1 MATDFVQASNGRN
14 GKNHSAYIAGEGRYA
29 DKNEVIFF
37 EDGNLPQWAK
47 SAVAFFAAADKHEAQ
62 ARSGKGRS
70 YRGLMIPI
78 PHEAPDKVRWSKD
91 FAREV
96 CGTDHAFRLGVHAL
110 EGNPHLH
117 LMFSERKTRHDL
129 SPQDHFARG
138 KNNKV
143 REFTKDT
150 WLEGVKNRMLENIQK
165 LVPGYVRKSGRG
177 EEKIGPKLK
186 NAGASYEAAR
196 AAREAGVFKLR
207 EDEKALADLVR
218 EIERFKPENSDGEKK
233 RGRALD
239 RILSR
244 PAPAPVRPVRVME
257 NHRLTEQQRIRLARS
272 QQAPAFAGSSVLDR
286 IAARR
291 QKETSAEFAAIERER
306 REAAYEMEK
315 NNSAMDGEMG
325 TEAQDTAKKFRPR
338 GMSR

>member
-14 GKNHSAYIAGEGRYA
+14 GKNHAAYIAGEGRYA
-29 DKNEVIFF
+29 DKNEVIFS

-47 SAVAFFAAADKHEAQ
+47 SAAEFFAAADKHEAQ
-62 ARSGKGRS
+62 AKSKKGRS

-78 PHEAPDKVRWSKD
+78 PHEAPDKVQWSRD
-91 FAREV
+91 FTREV

-138 KNNKV
+138 KNNKI

-150 WLEGVKNRMLENIQK
+150 WLEGVKNRMLEKIRK
-165 LVPGYVRKSGRG
+165 LVPGYVRKFGRG

-196 AAREAGVFKLR
+196 AAREARVFKLR
-207 EDEKALADLVR
+207 EDEKALAIVIR
-218 EIERFKPENSDGEKK
+218 EIEGFRQEKPIAEKK

-244 PAPAPVRPVRVME
+244 PAPVPVRPSRSME
-257 NHRLTEQQRIRLARS
+257 NTKLTEQQKIMIARS
-272 QQAPAFAGSSVLDR
+272 QKAPAFAASNVLER
-286 IAARR
+286 IAKRR
-291 QKETSAEFAAIERER
+291 EQEKAAKFAVIERER
-306 REAAYEMEK
+306 SETYCEMDEGMEARDM
-315 NNSAMDGEMG
+315 
-325 TEAQDTAKKFRPR
+325 TRKFRPR

>member
-14 GKNHSAYIAGEGRYA
+14 GKNHAAYIAGEGRYA
-29 DKNEVIFF
+29 DKNEVVFT

-47 SAVAFFAAADKHEAQ
+47 SAVEFFAAADKHEAQ
-62 ARSGKGRS
+62 AKSGKGRS

-78 PHEAPDKVRWSKD
+78 PHEAPDKVQWSRD
-91 FAREV
+91 FTREV

-150 WLEGVKNRMLENIQK
+150 WLEGVKNRMLEKIRK
-165 LVPGYVRKSGRG
+165 LVPGYVRKPGRG
-177 EEKIGPKLK
+177 EEKIGPRLK
-186 NAGASYEAAR
+186 RAGARYEAAR
-196 AAREAGVFKLR
+196 AAREARVFKLR
-207 EDEKALADLVR
+207 NDERALAFVIR
-218 EIERFKPENSDGEKK
+218 EIEGFKPEKPAAEKK

-244 PAPAPVRPVRVME
+244 PAPAPVRPVRSME
-257 NHRLTEQQRIRLARS
+257 NRRVGDQQKIRLARP
-272 QQAPAFAGSSVLDR
+272 QQAPAFAASSVLDR

-291 QKETSAEFAAIERER
+291 QQEEAAKFATSARER
-306 REAAYEMEK
+306 REAACEMEK
-315 NNSAMDGEMG
+315 NNSATDQGME
-325 TEAQDTAKKFRPR
+325 TEAQDTARKFRPR

>member
-37 EDGNLPQWAK
+37 EDGNLPKWAK
-47 SAVAFFAAADKHEAQ
+47 SAVDFFAAADKHEAQ
-62 ARSGKGRS
+62 AKSKKGRS

-78 PHEAPDKVRWSKD
+78 PHEAPDKVQWSRD
-91 FAREV
+91 FTREV

-150 WLEGVKNRMLENIQK
+150 WLEGVKNRMLEKIRK
-165 LVPGYVRKSGRG
+165 LVPGYVRKFGRG

-196 AAREAGVFKLR
+196 AAREARVFKLR
-207 EDEKALADLVR
+207 EDKKALASVIC
-218 EIERFKPENSDGEKK
+218 EIERFKPEKPIAEKK

-244 PAPAPVRPVRVME
+244 PALVPVRPMQKQ
-257 NHRLTEQQRIRLARS
+257 RLTEQQKLMIARS
-272 QQAPAFAGSSVLDR
+272 QKAPAFAASNVLER
-286 IAARR
+286 IAKRR
-291 QKETSAEFAAIERER
+291 EKEKAAKFAAIERER
-306 REAAYEMEK
+306 SETDCEMDEGMEARDM
-315 NNSAMDGEMG
+315 
-325 TEAQDTAKKFRPR
+325 TRKFRPR

>member
-1 MATDFVQASNGRN
+1 VATDFVQASNGRN
-14 GKNHSAYIAGEGRYA
+14 GKNHAAYIAGEGRYA

-37 EDGNLPQWAK
+37 EDGNLPRWAK
-47 SAVAFFAAADKHEAQ
+47 SAVDFFAAADNHEAQ
-62 ARSGKGRS
+62 AKSKKGRS

-78 PHEAPDKVRWSKD
+78 PHEAQDKVQWSKD

-129 SPQDHFARG
+129 SPQEHFSRG
-138 KNNKV
+138 KNNKI

-150 WLEGVKNRMLENIQK
+150 WLEGVKNRMLEKIRK
-165 LVPGYVRKSGRG
+165 LVPDYVRKSGRG

-196 AAREAGVFKLR
+196 AARESRVFKLR
-207 EDEKALADLVR
+207 NDEKALASILR
-218 EIERFKPENSDGEKK
+218 QIEGLKPENQVSEKN

-244 PAPAPVRPVRVME
+244 PAPVPVRPMQ
-257 NHRLTEQQRIRLARS
+257 NQRLTEQQKIRLARS
-272 QQAPAFAGSSVLDR
+272 QQPPAFAGSSVLDR

-291 QKETSAEFAAIERER
+291 QKEKAAEFAAIERER

-315 NNSAMDGEMG
+315 NNSAMVEGME
-325 TEAQDTAKKFRPR
+325 TEAQDTARKFRPR